1 MKYIVT
7 INNNSYEVE
16 VEQGEARLVKTN
28 ETAAVPVVAQAVAAP
43 PAAPAA
49 PAAAP
54 VPVPAVTPAV
64 QVGAGEKVVA
74 PMPGTILDI
83 KKKAGDSCKKGEVI
97 FILEA
102 MKMENEIMAPS
113 DCVIGQIVTTKGASV
128 NTGDILAVLN

>member
-43 PAAPAA
+43 AAPAA
-49 PAAAP
+49 PAAVAAP
-54 VPVPAVTPAV
+54 MPAAAPAV
-64 QVGAGEKVVA
+64 QVSEGEKMVA

-83 KKKAGDSCKKGEVI
+83 KKKTGDSCKKGEVVL
-97 FILEA
+97 ILEA
-102 MKMENEIMAPS
+102 MKMENEIMAPR
-113 DCVIGQIVTTKGASV
+113 DCVIGQIVINKGASV